1 MRKTKIVCTIGPASE
16 SEEMLEKLMNAGMN
30 VARLNFSHG
39 SHEEHKARIDSIRK
53 VSKKLGKTIGI
64 LLDTKGPEIRTH
76 DMKDGLIVLEKGKE
90 VIVSMSQVEG
100 TPEKFSVTYEDL
112 INDVQIG
119 SYILLDD
126 GLVELQVKDIDK
138 DKGEVKCDIL
148 NTGELKNKKGV
159 NLPGVKVNLPGIT
172 DKDAADIKFGI
183 KEDIDYIAAS
193 FVRRPSDV
201 LDIREILEQENN
213 DNITIFPKIEN
224 QEGID
229 NIEEILEV
237 SDGLM
242 VARGDMGVE
251 IPPESVPIV
260 QKDLIRKCN
269 KLGKPVITATQM
281 LDSMQ
286 RNPRATRAEAS
297 DVANAIY
304 DGTDAVMLSGETA
317 AGQYPEEAVKTM
329 RNIAISAEAAQD
341 YKKLLSDRTKLVET
355 SLVNAIGVSVAHTA
369 LNLNVKAIVA
379 ATESGSTAITI
390 SKYRPHSDIIAVT
403 PSEHTARQLALVWG
417 AYPVVKKGRKT
428 TDDLLNNAVATAV
441 ATEKVGNGD
450 LIIITAGVPTGE
462 KGTTNMMKLHLVGDE
477 IAKGQGVGRGSTTG
491 KTVISKTASDLEGKD
506 LSESIIVTNSVDE
519 SYVPYVEKA
528 AGLITEENGITSP
541 SAIVGLEQG
550 IPTIIGVE
558 NATKELKNDLLITV
572 DANQGRIFEGYAN
585 VL

>member
-477 IAKGQGVGRGSTTG
+477 IAKGQGVGRRSTTG

-506 LSESIIVTNSVDE
+506 LSQSIIVTNSIDE

-558 NATKELKNDLLITV
+558 NATKELKNDLLVTV

>member
-39 SHEEHKARIDSIRK
+39 SHEEHKARIDTIRK
-53 VSKKLGKTIGI
+53 VAKRLNKTIGL

-76 DMKDGLIVLEKGKE
+76 NMKDGLIVLEKGKE
-90 VIVSMSQVEG
+90 VIVSMNEVEG
-100 TPEKFSVTYEDL
+100 TPEKFSVTYENL
-112 INDVQIG
+112 INDVNIG

-126 GLVELQVKDIDK
+126 GLVELQVKEINK

-172 DKDAADIKFGI
+172 DKDADDIRFGI
-183 KEDIDYIAAS
+183 KENVDFIAAS

-201 LDIREILEQENN
+201 LDIRQILEEEKAE
-213 DNITIFPKIEN
+213 ITIFPKIEN

-251 IPPESVPIV
+251 IPPESVPMV

-329 RNIAISAEAAQD
+329 RNIAVSAEAAQD

-379 ATESGSTAITI
+379 ATESGSTARTI

-403 PSEHTARQLALVWG
+403 PSEKTARQCAIVWG
-417 AYPVVKKGRKT
+417 VNPVVKEGRKT
-428 TDDLLNNAVATAV
+428 TDALLNNAVATAV
-441 ATEKVGNGD
+441 ETGRVSNGD

-462 KGTTNMMKLHLVGDE
+462 KGTTNMMKIHLVGDE
-477 IAKGQGVGRGSTTG
+477 IAKGQGVGRGSVVG
-491 KTVISKTASDLEGKD
+491 HAIVADSASDLEGKD
-506 LSESIIVTNSVDE
+506 LSDKVIITNSVDE
-519 SYVPYVEKA
+519 KLVPYVEKA
-528 AGLITEENGITSP
+528 IGLITEENGITSP
-541 SAIVGLEQG
+541 SAIIGLEKG
-550 IPTIIGVE
+550 IPTVVGVE
-558 NATKELKNDLLITV
+558 QATKEIKNDMLVTL
-572 DANQGRIFEGYAN
+572 DASQGKVFEGYAN

>member
-428 TDDLLNNAVATAV
+428 TDDLLNNAVVTAV

-558 NATKELKNDLLITV
+558 NATKELKNDLLVTV

>member
-39 SHEEHKARIDSIRK
+39 SHEEHKARIDTIRK
-53 VSKKLGKTIGI
+53 VAKRLNKTIGL

-76 DMKDGLIVLEKGKE
+76 NMKDGLIVLEKDKE
-90 VIVSMSQVEG
+90 VIVSMNEVEG
-100 TPEKFSVTYEDL
+100 TPEKFSVTYENL
-112 INDVQIG
+112 INDVNIG

-126 GLVELQVKDIDK
+126 GLVELQVKEINK

-172 DKDAADIKFGI
+172 DKDADDIRFGI
-183 KEDIDYIAAS
+183 KENVDFIAAS

-201 LDIREILEQENN
+201 LDIRQILEEEKAE
-213 DNITIFPKIEN
+213 ITIFPKIEN

-251 IPPESVPIV
+251 IPPESVPMV

-329 RNIAISAEAAQD
+329 RNIAVSAEAAQD

-379 ATESGSTAITI
+379 ATESGSTARTI

-403 PSEHTARQLALVWG
+403 PSEKTARQCAIVWG
-417 AYPVVKKGRKT
+417 VNPVVKEGRKT
-428 TDDLLNNAVATAV
+428 TDALLNNAVATAV
-441 ATEKVGNGD
+441 ETGRVSNGD

-462 KGTTNMMKLHLVGDE
+462 KGTTNMMKIHLVGDE
-477 IAKGQGVGRGSTTG
+477 IAKGQGVGRGSVVG
-491 KTVISKTASDLEGKD
+491 HAIVADSASDLEGKD
-506 LSESIIVTNSVDE
+506 LSDKVIITNSVDE
-519 SYVPYVEKA
+519 TLVPYVEKA
-528 AGLITEENGITSP
+528 IGLITEENGITSP
-541 SAIVGLEQG
+541 SAIIGLEKG
-550 IPTIIGVE
+550 IPTVVGVE
-558 NATKELKNDLLITV
+558 QATKEIKNDMLVTL
-572 DANQGRIFEGYAN
+572 DASQGKVFEGYAN